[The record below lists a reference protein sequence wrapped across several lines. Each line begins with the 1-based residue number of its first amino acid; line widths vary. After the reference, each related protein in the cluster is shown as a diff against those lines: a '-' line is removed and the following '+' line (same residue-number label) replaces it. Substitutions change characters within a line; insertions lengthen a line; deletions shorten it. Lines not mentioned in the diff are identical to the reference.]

1 MLCLP
6 KKLLIEVQLSLNT
19 IRINQAIELHIST
32 QTMKCLL
39 FQTTT
44 LKFKQ
49 RAMLILLNIKS
60 HARCISFD
68 MACFPLILSKK
79 VTSVVNFKYISKV
92 FEYYFVPHFLIE
104 IDFSKKY
111 LIQLF
116 KIRVT
121 VYHISL
127 KFV

>member
-1 MLCLP
+1 MWG
-6 KKLLIEVQLSLNT
+6 I
-19 IRINQAIELHIST
+19 
-32 QTMKCLL
+32 
-39 FQTTT
+39 
-44 LKFKQ
+44 
-49 RAMLILLNIKS
+49 
-60 HARCISFD
+60 
-68 MACFPLILSKK
+68 
-79 VTSVVNFKYISKV
+79 VVNFKYISKV